1 MSCCLRFFFVIVV
14 LTLSSCAG
22 LEQVQPHLNTL
33 MTQQQY
39 DEALQLINKDQAAY
53 YGPKNE
59 LLFLLDRGLLLH
71 LAQRYKESIQD
82 FEKAKR
88 LYDDLYG
95 HTFSEVAGSV
105 LVNDYWKSYRGE
117 DYEYVLVNVFQAL
130 NYASLDNLEEA
141 LADVRNID
149 NQLKLINARYNKN
162 QKNVYRDDAFAR
174 LLGGALYEA
183 QKNNEGLNDA
193 YISNTKALNVYESEY
208 TKNYGQS
215 VPLVLK
221 QNLLTTA
228 NFMGSKE
235 SNEYRRKFTDVK
247 VLLPQEKL
255 QKAEVYL
262 IEYTGFSPVKVADD
276 IVVPVDLTHIVRLSF
291 AKFVDRPSQVNS
303 SLLAASSIK
312 GVEIISPTQ
321 VAEDIGNIAK
331 KVLENRRGLLAAEA
345 LLRPMGKYVI
355 EKVAEESLRANHN
368 DTGAAIV
375 NILGDIY
382 NIVSERAD
390 LRSWQTLPKEIR
402 IARLLLDPGQYTLMV
417 RDYNQ
422 MNMLVE
428 EKNLGNVQL
437 KTGQKKFVVSR
448 CYR

>member
-437 KTGQKKFVVSR
+437 KAGQKKFVVSR